1 VVGLFADALVVKDKA
16 ALHRF
21 LQRAASDPA
30 GSTLRGKLYERCI
43 AVPRSAHGTVKGND
57 GDLQLVRLTL
67 TLSPVQPTWLT
78 APTFSF
84 KRSLQLV
91 HFHKLAD
98 LASK

>member
-1 VVGLFADALVVKDKA
+1 VKDKA
-16 ALHRF
+16 ALHRV

-30 GSTLRGKLYERCI
+30 ASTLRGKLYERCI
-43 AVPRSAHGTVKGND
+43 AVPRFAHGTVKGND
-57 GDLQLVRLTL
+57 GDLQLVRLT
-67 TLSPVQPTWLT
+67 
-78 APTFSF
+78 APKFSF